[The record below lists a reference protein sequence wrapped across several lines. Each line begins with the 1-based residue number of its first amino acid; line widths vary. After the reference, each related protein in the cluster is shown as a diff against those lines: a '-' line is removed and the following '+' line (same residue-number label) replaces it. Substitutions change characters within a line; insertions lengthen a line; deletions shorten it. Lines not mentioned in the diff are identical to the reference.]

1 MSLQDIL
8 AQHGGAAAG
17 IVLVALLSLIQISP
31 VKINP
36 WSFIGRLFKR
46 GIRSVGKALTSDMEE
61 RITTRFDTMDGKME
75 TFEARL
81 DDIETKVIES
91 SEEAREQAAVSARA
105 RILRFGDEILHKRRH
120 SKDHFDSVLRDAAMY
135 EKYCG
140 EHKNFENGVTGPTIE
155 RIKEVYHER
164 LVKNDFLGGF
174 EDEE

>member
-75 TFEARL
+75 TFESRL
-81 DDIETKVIES
+81 NDIETKVVES
-91 SEEAREQAAVSARA
+91 SEEAREQAAISARA
-105 RILRFGDEILHKRRH
+105 RILRFGDEVLHGKDH
-120 SKDHFDSVLRDAAMY
+120 SKDHFDSVLRDTKMY
-135 EKYCG
+135 TDYCVQHP
-140 EHKNFENGVTGPTIE
+140 EFENGVTGPTIA
-155 RIKEVYHER
+155 RIKEVYHDR
-164 LVKNDFLGGF
+164 LVKNDFL
-174 EDEE
+174 